1 MTTNEV
7 TVNGQAVAT
16 TDLSA
21 PVDSVDT
28 TATVAPATEEST
40 QAVSEVTE
48 AIASASEA
56 PAYADTEQPVADA
69 IDHVTA
75 SAEANLQKLQHQQ
88 LKQNLQKP
96 SPSS

>member
-1 MTTNEV
+1 ML
-7 TVNGQAVAT
+7 GFIALDKSS
-16 TDLSA
+16 TDAFKS
-21 PVDSVDT
+21 VSVDT

-40 QAVSEVTE
+40 KAVSEVTE

-75 SAEANLQKLQHQQ
+75 SAEA
-88 LKQNLQKP
+88 KP
-96 SPSS
+96 AE